1 MVPETRAPH
10 NKGTFTGSLSR
21 AAPGSVNV
29 LCQASL
35 QTYFSKCK
43 SAVKVIEGPKEPGEI
58 KSQIHLLGNMFENNP
73 TNGNKG
79 LRRFIS
85 GQMAKLRPFVLTHW
99 LSAASILLQF
109 SKGTGVSSEQNGVLG
124 AVVFMVPWCRAPNG
138 EG

>member
-58 KSQIHLLGNMFENNP
+58 KSHL
-73 TNGNKG
+73 
-79 LRRFIS
+79 FIS
-85 GQMAKLRPFVLTHW
+85 LEICLKTIPLMGIRD
-99 LSAASILLQF
+99 
-109 SKGTGVSSEQNGVLG
+109 
-124 AVVFMVPWCRAPNG
+124 
-138 EG
+138 